1 MSNNDLTP
9 PKGAKHFLKGA
20 WHKVGA
26 DNKIYIHTGEQW
38 ISSTKTIQQYNR
50 EILRV
55 KRELELCQNY

>member
-1 MSNNDLTP
+1 MSSDLIP
-9 PKGAKHFLKGA
+9 PKGAKHFLKGT

-38 ISSTKTIQQYNR
+38 ISSTKTMQQYNR

-55 KRELELCQNY
+55 KRELELCQVY

>member
-1 MSNNDLTP
+1 MNSDLIP
-9 PKGAKHFLKGA
+9 PNGAKHFLKGA

-38 ISSTKTIQQYNR
+38 ISSTKTMQQYNR